1 MKTFKKFLN
10 LEEDIISVLLEA
22 GITRDGDYPEGTQVV
37 TKSGKVKSLQ
47 TKLDDLDAKIIITAE
62 KILTKQLGPFKNVP
76 VVQLGTGKDFAFL
89 QAGKKIFK
97 VVGSAGAI
105 SAYFNH
111 YKMQDGINWNT
122 PTMETSACIG
132 LYLDGESMLA
142 DIGTKG
148 VTPTKKN
155 IDKWKKK
162 IKDVLGN
169 GQDWD
174 NRGVKSIQIQLDSIS
189 VYDMNVLALLASGMT
204 TFQNNVVSFGRPIII
219 HDKIVDYYNAEID
232 NAKIEKQGSKS
243 NTSDCI
249 VSNSSIE
256 DTLKAVKTGK
266 PTFNK
271 KTGMIT
277 IGKVK
282 YFQVSL
288 KKKKGGAQLGK
299 ITSAILTR
307 YDISADTLFNT
318 VMSEQVELTE
328 GLLDFIKKLGSKVLD
343 IAQRVLGYLRDT
355 WTKLR
360 KSLTSE
366 SSYKKQAIED
376 NKIFEKITG
385 VDLYECFNYEQGL
398 MLNEEVVTEAKKTT
412 ISDKLRGL
420 ISKDKKILLALI
432 IKRLGKTEKI
442 FGSTD
447 SLAFKHIK
455 PISKP
460 PKSADDLFKLFANYV
475 SIKVYNDLIGNGEY
489 TNNRMKKEIISLQK
503 EMYFG
508 KTMLPVW
515 KVYGAKNV
523 GDTSTYSFL
532 QSGQE
537 FIDAKTEKL
546 KGKKIPLVGFRA
558 NSQDMY
564 YTITSS
570 FILGIDDDGNLKYN
584 EVRTG
589 TNSLGSFSF
598 VFEGANEHDEIKFK
612 KTYL

>member
-1 MKTFKKFLN
+1 MKPYKKFLT
-10 LEEDIISVLLEA
+10 LSEDIVSALTEA
-22 GITRDGDYPEGTQVV
+22 GISRDADYPEGTQVV

-47 TKLDDLDAKIIITAE
+47 KKLDDLDAKIIITPE
-62 KILTKQLGPFKNVP
+62 KVLTKQAGPFKNVP
-76 VVQLGTGKDFAFL
+76 VVQLGTGKDFAYL

-97 VVGSAGAI
+97 VVGSAGGI
-105 SAYFNH
+105 STYFNH

-122 PTMETSACIG
+122 PSLETGACIG
-132 LYLDGESMLA
+132 LYLDGEAMLA

-148 VTPTKKN
+148 VQPTKKT
-155 IDKWKKK
+155 IDNWKKK
-162 IKDVLGN
+162 IKGVLGN

-174 NRGVKSIQIQLDSIS
+174 KRGVESIEQWVDSIS
-189 VYDMNVLALLASGMT
+189 VMDMNVLACLASGMT
-204 TFQNNVVSFGRPIII
+204 TFKNGVVSFGSINLI
-219 HDKIVDYYNAEID
+219 HNRIVDYYNAEID
-232 NAKIEKQGSKS
+232 NAKIEKQGAKA
-243 NTSDCI
+243 NTADCI

-256 DTLKAVKTGK
+256 ATLKAVETGK
-266 PTFNK
+266 PKFDK

-318 VMSEQVELTE
+318 IMGEEIELTE
-328 GLLDFIKKLGSKVLD
+328 GLLDFIKKAGSKVLD
-343 IAQRVLGYLRDT
+343 LAQRVLGYLRDA
-355 WTKLR
+355 WSKLR
-360 KSLTSE
+360 KALTSE
-366 SSYKKQAIED
+366 SSYRNQSKKD
-376 NKIFEKITG
+376 HKIFEKITG
-385 VDLYECFNYEQGL
+385 VNLYECFEYEHGL
-398 MLNEEVVTEAKKTT
+398 MLNEEVVTEAKKLK

-420 ISKDKKILLALI
+420 NKNDKKLLRDLIL
-432 IKRLGKTEKI
+432 KRLGKTKTI
-442 FGSTD
+442 FGKTD
-447 SLAFKHIK
+447 SLAFKHKIA
-455 PISKP
+455 ISKP
-460 PKSADDLFKLFANYV
+460 PKTADDLFKLFANYV
-475 SIKVYNDLIGNGEY
+475 SIQVYNDLIGNGEY

-515 KVYGAKNV
+515 KVYGAKKA

-537 FIDAKTEKL
+537 FIDKKTEKL
-546 KGKKIPLVGFRA
+546 KGKRVPLVGFRA

-570 FILGIDDDGNLKYN
+570 FILGLDDDGNPKYN

-598 VFEGANEHDEIKFK
+598 VFEGANEHDEVKFN
-612 KTYL
+612 KTYK

>member
-1 MKTFKKFLN
+1 MKTFKKFLT
-10 LEEDIISVLLEA
+10 LSEDIVSALTEA
-22 GITRDGDYPEGTQVV
+22 GISRDDDYPEGTQVV
-37 TKSGKVKSLQ
+37 VKSGKVKSLQ
-47 TKLDDLDAKIIITAE
+47 SKLDKLNAKIIITSE
-62 KILTKQLGPFKNVP
+62 KVLTKQAGPFTNVP
-76 VVQLGTGKDFAFL
+76 TVQLGTGKDFAYL

-97 VVGSAGAI
+97 VVGSAGGI
-105 SAYFNH
+105 STYFNH

-122 PTMETSACIG
+122 PSLETGACIG
-132 LYLDGESMLA
+132 LYLDGEAMLA

-148 VTPTKKN
+148 VQPTKKN

-162 IKDVLGN
+162 IKSVLGN

-174 NRGVKSIQIQLDSIS
+174 KRGVASIEQWVDSIS
-189 VYDMNVLALLASGMT
+189 VMDMNVLACLASGMT
-204 TFQNNVVSFGRPIII
+204 TFKNGVVSFGSINLI
-219 HDKIVDYYNAEID
+219 HNKIVDYYNAEID
-232 NAKIEKQGSKS
+232 NSKIEKQGAKA
-243 NTSDCI
+243 NTADCI
-249 VSNSSIE
+249 VSNSSIN
-256 DTLKAVKTGK
+256 DTLKAVETGNPK
-266 PTFNK
+266 FDK

-318 VMSEQVELTE
+318 VIGEEIELTE
-328 GLLDFIKKLGSKVLD
+328 GLLDFIKKAGAKVLD
-343 IAQRVLGYLRDT
+343 LAQRVLGYLRDA
-355 WTKLR
+355 WSKLR
-360 KSLTSE
+360 KALTSE
-366 SSYKKQAIED
+366 SSYRNQAKKD
-376 NKIFEKITG
+376 HKIFEKIT
-385 VDLYECFNYEQGL
+385 DINLYECFEYENGL
-398 MLNEEVVTEAKKTT
+398 MLNEEVVTEAKKIK

-420 ISKDKKILLALI
+420 NKNDKKKLRDLILV
-432 IKRLGKTEKI
+432 RLGTTQKI
-442 FGSTD
+442 FDKTN
-447 SLAFKHIK
+447 SLAFKHK
-455 PISKP
+455 TTISKP

-475 SIKVYNDLIGNGEY
+475 SLQVYNDLIGNGEY
-489 TNNRMKKEIISLQK
+489 TNSRMKKEIISLQK

-515 KVYGAKNV
+515 KVYGAKKA

-537 FIDAKTEKL
+537 FIDKKTEKL
-546 KGKKIPLVGFRA
+546 KGKQIPLVGFRA

-570 FILGIDDDGNLKYN
+570 FILGLDDDGNPKYN

-589 TNSLGSFSF
+589 TNVLGSFSF
-598 VFEGANEHDEIKFK
+598 VFEGANEHDDVKFN

>member
-1 MKTFKKFLN
+1 MKTFKKYLT
-10 LEEDIISVLLEA
+10 LSEDISSGLMEA
-22 GITRDGDYPEGTQVV
+22 GITRDIDYPEGTQVV
-37 TKSGKVKSLQ
+37 VKSGKVKTLQ
-47 TKLDDLDAKIIITAE
+47 TKLDKVNSKIQITAE
-62 KILTKQLGPFKNVP
+62 KILTKQSGPFENVP
-76 VVQLGTGKDFAFL
+76 TVELGAGKDFVYL
-89 QAGKKIFK
+89 QAGKKVFK
-97 VVGSAGAI
+97 VTGSAGGI
-105 SAYFNH
+105 SGYFNH

-122 PTMETSACIG
+122 PTMETAACIG
-132 LYLDGESMLA
+132 LYLDGELMLA

-162 IKDVLGN
+162 IKSVLGN

-174 NRGVKSIQIQLDSIS
+174 NRGIESIQPHLDSIS
-189 VYDMNVLALLASGMT
+189 VMDMNVLACLASGMT
-204 TFQNNVVSFGRPIII
+204 TFKNGVVSFGSINLI
-219 HDKIVDYYNAEID
+219 HNKIVDYYNAEID
-232 NAKIEKQGSKS
+232 NSKIEKQGSKA
-243 NTSDCI
+243 NTADCI
-249 VSNSSIE
+249 VSNSSLQ
-256 DTLKAVKTGK
+256 DTLKAVETGK
-266 PTFNK
+266 PKFDK

-318 VMSEQVELTE
+318 VMGEEIELTE
-328 GLLDFIKKLGSKVLD
+328 GLLDFIKKAGAKVLD
-343 IAQRVLGYLRDT
+343 LAQRVLGYLRDA
-355 WTKLR
+355 WSKLR
-360 KSLTSE
+360 KALTSE
-366 SSYKKQAIED
+366 SSYKNQSNKD
-376 NKIFEKITG
+376 HKIFEKITG
-385 VDLYECFNYEQGL
+385 VNLYECFEYEHGL
-398 MLNEEVVTEAKKTT
+398 MLNEEVVTEAKKLK

-420 ISKDKKILLALI
+420 NQSDKKKLRDLILT
-432 IKRLGKTEKI
+432 RLGTTQKI
-442 FGSTD
+442 FDNTD
-447 SLAFKHIK
+447 SLAFKHTKAIT
-455 PISKP
+455 KP
-460 PKSADDLFKLFANYV
+460 PKTADDLFKLFANYV
-475 SIKVYNDLIGNGEY
+475 SIQVYNDLIGNGEY

-515 KVYGAKNV
+515 KVYGAKKV

-532 QSGQE
+532 HSGQE

-546 KGKKIPLVGFRA
+546 KGKKIRLVGFRA
-558 NSQDMY
+558 NSQGMY

-570 FILGIDDDGNLKYN
+570 FILGIDDDGNPKYN

-598 VFEGANEHDEIKFK
+598 VFEGANEHDEVKFN

>member
-1 MKTFKKFLN
+1 MKSFKKFLT
-10 LEEDIISVLLEA
+10 LSEDISSALTEA
-22 GITRDGDYPEGTQVV
+22 GISRDADYPEGTQVV
-37 TKSGKVKSLQ
+37 VKSGKVKALQ
-47 TKLDDLDAKIIITAE
+47 GKLDKLDAKIIITPE
-62 KILTKQLGPFKNVP
+62 KVLTKQLGPFTNVP
-76 VVQLGTGKDFAFL
+76 VVELGTGKDFAYL
-89 QAGKKIFK
+89 QAGKKVFK
-97 VVGSAGAI
+97 VTGSAGGI
-105 SAYFNH
+105 STYFNH

-122 PTMETSACIG
+122 PSLETGACIG
-132 LYLDGESMLA
+132 LYLDGEAMLA

-148 VTPTKKN
+148 VQPTKKT
-155 IDKWKKK
+155 IDNWKKK
-162 IKDVLGN
+162 IKGVLGN

-174 NRGVKSIQIQLDSIS
+174 NRGVESISQSVDSIS
-189 VYDMNVLALLASGMT
+189 VMDMNVLALLASGMT
-204 TFQNNVVSFGRPIII
+204 TFKNGVVSFGSINLI
-219 HDKIVDYYNAEID
+219 HNRIVDYYNAEID
-232 NAKIEKQGSKS
+232 NSKIEKQGSKA
-243 NTSDCI
+243 NTADCI

-256 DTLKAVKTGK
+256 DTLKAVETGNPK
-266 PTFNK
+266 FDK

-288 KKKKGGAQLGK
+288 KKSKGGAQLGK

-318 VMSEQVELTE
+318 VMGEEIELTE
-328 GLLDFIKKLGSKVLD
+328 GLLDFIKKAGSKVLD
-343 IAQRVLGYLRDT
+343 LAQKVLGYLRDA
-355 WTKLR
+355 WSKLR
-360 KSLTSE
+360 KALTSE
-366 SSYKKQAIED
+366 SSYRNQSKKD
-376 NKIFEKITG
+376 HKIFEKIT
-385 VDLYECFNYEQGL
+385 DINLYECFEYENGL
-398 MLNEEVVTEAKKTT
+398 MLNEEVVTEAKKLK

-420 ISKDKKILLALI
+420 NKNDKKKLRDLILG
-432 IKRLGKTEKI
+432 RLGSTQKI
-442 FGSTD
+442 FGKTD
-447 SLAFKHIK
+447 SLAFKHK
-455 PISKP
+455 KTISQP

-475 SIKVYNDLIGNGEY
+475 SLQVYNDLIGNGEY

-515 KVYGAKNV
+515 KVYGAKKV

-537 FIDAKTEKL
+537 FIDAKTAKL
-546 KGKKIPLVGFRA
+546 KGKKVPLVGFRA
-558 NSQDMY
+558 NSQGMY

-570 FILGIDDDGNLKYN
+570 FILGLDDDGNPKYN

-598 VFEGANEHDEIKFK
+598 VFEGANEHDEVKFN